1 MVVFSACVGN
11 FINSASMNGIFRFLL
26 AIHADV
32 LKEALPLRVIC
43 VLVAHK
49 PEFLAV
55 PMWLAACCLF
65 HPCRVV
71 KLGRRDVFV

>member
-11 FINSASMNGIFRFLL
+11 FISSASMNGIFRFLL

-32 LKEALPLRVIC
+32 LKEALPLHVIC

-49 PEFLAV
+49 PVFGRSGVAG
-55 PMWLAACCLF
+55 CLLSI
-65 HPCRVV
+65 PSLQSG
-71 KLGRRDVFV
+71 KTWEA